1 MSSLGWQIGVF
12 CMMVE
17 LAHGWSITNGDT
29 PSLKKKSQDHD
40 FAKAVM
46 EEKKLCK
53 GDMSGSENKCE
64 R

>member
-46 EEKKLCK
+46 EEKKTLPRRH
-53 GDMSGSENKCE
+53 EQQ
-64 R
+64 